1 MPFKLYHFV
10 LPGHPCVSEPFP
22 IEIENNSGPGCMIK
36 AQADMQARIKAALE
50 RADIKTWELFRVDN
64 CGCEDA
70 PLGIP
75 EKEAAANPLAGA
87 LMTA

>member
-1 MPFKLYHFV
+1 MT
-10 LPGHPCVSEPFP
+10 
-22 IEIENNSGPGCMIK
+22 K
-36 AQADMQARIKAALE
+36 AQTDMQARIRAALE

-64 CGCEDA
+64 CSCEGA